1 VSAGRTLALV
11 DLDGT
16 VLRTSA
22 GRRAMLRAAA
32 EVAGRLPEDPDR
44 TAFTGR
50 TDAWIAA
57 ELLRRAGA
65 TPTPKA
71 VRRLHDRY
79 LAALAEELARDDRG
93 SALPGAEALGLAL
106 LAAAAAGAAARPRL
120 LTGNLR
126 EGARRKL
133 EHARLLH
140 AYPLEGGVFGDDC
153 EDRPTLAARAV
164 EDADDARPVVLG
176 DAPADVAA
184 ARAIGARVVLVATGP
199 VPRSTLVACGPDVL
213 LDGLEDTAAV
223 LAALGIE
230 PGDGQG
236 RGA

>member
-1 VSAGRTLALV
+1 VSPGRPLPLV

-22 GRRAMLRAAA
+22 GRRAMLRAVAD
-32 EVAGRLPEDPDR
+32 VAGRRPEDPDR
-44 TAFTGR
+44 AAFTGR

-57 ELLRRAGA
+57 ELLRRAGSPA
-65 TPTPKA
+65 TPEA
-71 VRRLHDRY
+71 VQRVHARY
-79 LAALAEELARDDRG
+79 LEALAEELGLDG
-93 SALPGAEALGLAL
+93 GCSALPGAEALGRAL
-106 LAAAAAGAAARPRL
+106 LAAAAAGRALRPRL

-140 AYPLEGGVFGDDC
+140 AFPLEEGAFGDDC
-153 EDRPTLAARAV
+153 EERAVLAAQATAGRDGAL
-164 EDADDARPVVLG
+164 AVVLG
-176 DAPADVAA
+176 DAPADVLA

-199 VPRSTLVACGPDVL
+199 IPRATLVDCAPDAL

-223 LAALGIE
+223 LAALGITPE
-230 PGDGQG
+230 AGQG
-236 RGA
+236 RGP